1 MADRAQRGRK
11 PMNEP
16 AAKATTATMRAE
28 NTLAIWER
36 EPEAMPAA
44 VRDMEA
50 EHGGQPMRPTNALAR
65 PKVRISPS
73 GDGAGASPA
82 ENASTHSRD
91 SSDTTTAMAKAARS
105 SATMSRPSGSTVAI
119 WGSVPDTCG
128 RKTMGSPAA
137 ASPLHSRA
145 AATSTTMAEGTFGKK
160 RFRRYMPAMHRADT
174 TAQAH
179 EAPGRHE
186 TMAATFDTMVPEVS
200 AVVPRSSGIW
210 PMTTVIAMPNMNP
223 CMTGSGMRRMSRPA
237 PAQPSS
243 RRNSAVRS
251 VSRGMAATTAS
262 WPTMPAAASIEAVMA
277 AAAESMPKTTRRV
290 PVSSPKASGATME
303 AHRP

>member
-28 NTLAIWER
+28 NTLATWER

-50 EHGGQPMRPTNALAR
+50 EHGGQPMRPTSALAR

-82 ENASTHSRD
+82 ENASTHSKD
-91 SSDTTTAMAKAARS
+91 SNDTTTAMAKAARS
-105 SATMSRPSGSTVAI
+105 SATMSSPSGSTVAI

-137 ASPLHSRA
+137 ASPLHS
-145 AATSTTMAEGTFGKK
+145 K
-160 RFRRYMPAMHRADT
+160 RGRDEHHDGRGHFRE
-174 TAQAH
+174 
-179 EAPGRHE
+179 EALQEIH
-186 TMAATFDTMVPEVS
+186 
-200 AVVPRSSGIW
+200 
-210 PMTTVIAMPNMNP
+210 
-223 CMTGSGMRRMSRPA
+223 
-237 PAQPSS
+237 
-243 RRNSAVRS
+243 
-251 VSRGMAATTAS
+251 AS
-262 WPTMPAAASIEAVMA
+262 D
-277 AAAESMPKTTRRV
+277 AESRHHGAGPRGARQARDNGGDLRHDGAGGVGRRAQ
-290 PVSSPKASGATME
+290 KQRDSG
-303 AHRP
+303 R